1 MWVGRFFPCGGKNK
15 TNAHVLKD
23 VLSFL
28 SNSTGPSKSTQQWG
42 LKEEPVNDEI
52 ISYNEGYRVHILK
65 YMAIFT
71 NIHTKSDQGE
81 ITAHNFH
88 LGRCPKFGHWVPR
101 AQCDI

>member
-1 MWVGRFFPCGGKNK
+1 MWIGGFCPHGGTIKE
-15 TNAHVLKD
+15 NACVLKD

-28 SNSTGPSKSTQQWG
+28 SNNTGPSKSTQQWG
-42 LKEEPVNDEI
+42 LKPPKEEPVNDEI

-88 LGRCPKFGHWVPR
+88 LGRCPKVSH
-101 AQCDI
+101 